1 MQTKTKPE
9 PSKTL
14 VLDAQ
19 LATVQ
24 KQRDSIQ
31 VELDKIADT
40 EDRKAQL
47 TTAAEALD
55 MSIEVLKEAV
65 EKGNPPT
72 DDMVDEDLKT
82 SDRIPE

>member
-1 MQTKTKPE
+1 MQTKQKTE

-19 LATVQ
+19 LTAVQ

-31 VELDKIADT
+31 VEIDKIVAT
-40 EDRKAQL
+40 EDRKSQL

-65 EKGNPPT
+65 EKGNPPVN
-72 DDMVDEDLKT
+72 DMVDEDLKGD
-82 SDRIPE
+82 SVPE